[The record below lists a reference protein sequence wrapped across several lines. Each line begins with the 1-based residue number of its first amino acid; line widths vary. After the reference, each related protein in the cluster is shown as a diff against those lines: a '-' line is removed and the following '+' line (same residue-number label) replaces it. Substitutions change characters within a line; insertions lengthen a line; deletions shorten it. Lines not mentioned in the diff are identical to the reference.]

1 MLCFNRFPPKGI
13 LFQVYSI
20 FIRRWRRALEA
31 VPWSLAKPN
40 HQPAAAAGS
49 YSVQSPLAAK
59 CVMRLENTFCCFP
72 SPQCMLP
79 ALFYTVLCSVLAMF
93 FWLLVFLLSS
103 NLFFPYNNI
112 PWFFCSSAAASL
124 RNFVGKPCNFGS
136 ELSPLEPS
144 SSLTAKE
151 PALGVYISSSLMFC
165 AAAADLFSIFP
176 FLICCVTTVAAAKNP
191 YSLIFGVIF
200 WENLT
205 NALIWKK
212 KSFDF

>member
-1 MLCFNRFPPKGI
+1 M
-13 LFQVYSI
+13 
-20 FIRRWRRALEA
+20 
-31 VPWSLAKPN
+31 PWSLAKPN

-49 YSVQSPLAAK
+49 YSVQSPLAAAAK

-151 PALGVYISSSLMFC
+151 PALGVYISSSHCSSRSLFH
-165 AAAADLFSIFP
+165 FSISY
-176 FLICCVTTVAAAKNP
+176 LLCYHSCSGQKSLLP
-191 YSLIFGVIF
+191 YF
-200 WENLT
+200 WGYILG
-205 NALIWKK
+205 KPY
-212 KSFDF
+212 

>member
-1 MLCFNRFPPKGI
+1 M
-13 LFQVYSI
+13 
-20 FIRRWRRALEA
+20 
-31 VPWSLAKPN
+31 PWSLAKPN

-49 YSVQSPLAAK
+49 YSVQSPLAAAAK

-103 NLFFPYNNI
+103 NLFFPCNNI

-136 ELSPLEPS
+136 ELSPLETQLLPYS
-144 SSLTAKE
+144 QRACIGRLYFFFSHVLCSRQQQ
-151 PALGVYISSSLMFC
+151 IS
-165 AAAADLFSIFP
+165 FP
-176 FLICCVTTVAAAKNP
+176 FFHFLSVVLPQLQRPKIPTP
-191 YSLIFGVIF
+191 LFLGLYFGKTL
-200 WENLT
+200 LT
-205 NALIWKK
+205 PLFEKK
-212 KSFDF
+212 IL

>member
-49 YSVQSPLAAK
+49 YSVQSPLAAAAK

-151 PALGVYISSSLMFC
+151 PALGVYISSSHCSSRSLFH
-165 AAAADLFSIFP
+165 FSISY
-176 FLICCVTTVAAAKNP
+176 LLCYHSCSGQKSLLP
-191 YSLIFGVIF
+191 YF
-200 WENLT
+200 WGYILG
-205 NALIWKK
+205 KPY
-212 KSFDF
+212 